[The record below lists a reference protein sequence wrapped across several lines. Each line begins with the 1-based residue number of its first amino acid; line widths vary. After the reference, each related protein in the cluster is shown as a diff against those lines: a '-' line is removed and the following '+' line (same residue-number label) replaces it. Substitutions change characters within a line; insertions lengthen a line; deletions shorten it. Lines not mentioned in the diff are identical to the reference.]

1 MSKRVII
8 VLVIVGAFGALMF
21 SSMVRS
27 CSPHVGFEN
36 ARSGERVQVFGTIIP
51 EKIDFD
57 SSSLVLSFTIKNE
70 EGEELPVVYSGV
82 VPSNFEYAQQATCA
96 GEWKGDHFQADQL
109 LLKCPSKY
117 EGEVE
122 DESQL
127 EFYNEDK
134 SI

>member
-1 MSKRVII
+1 MPKRVII
-8 VLVIVGAFGALMF
+8 VLVIVAAFGTLMF
-21 SSMVRS
+21 SSMIRS

-36 ARSGERVQVFGTIIP
+36 ARSGDRVQVFGTIVP

-57 SSSLVLSFTIKNE
+57 SSSLQLSFTLRNE

-82 VPSNFEYAQQATCA
+82 MPSNFEHAQQATCA
-96 GEWKGDHFQADQL
+96 GTWHGDSFQADQL
-109 LLKCPSKY
+109 LVKCPSKY

-122 DESQL
+122 DESKL
-127 EFYNEDK
+127 DFYNEDN